1 MEISPQNDGRNSGR
15 VSAREVELIRFRDGK
30 VPVKFQ
36 LMTDEILEGVV
47 LWYDDLSVHIVRP
60 DQSEVTI
67 MFNVI
72 STYGRR

>member
-1 MEISPQNDGRNSGR
+1 MEISPQSRGDVAGR

-36 LMTDEILEGVV
+36 LMTDDVIEGVV
-47 LWYDDLSVHIVRP
+47 LWYDDMSVHVAL
-60 DQSEVTI
+60 DDKSELTI